1 MVGLEEDK
9 RSMRQNQVS
18 ILIER
23 FNDSVPADYPCDI
36 QRINVYCDD
45 SASIYAALAKAH
57 ALAVNELNEYESI
70 GVRSYVSTNEFA
82 NDYRDMHGVNS
93 KEKSNYDDDLE
104 LQFTYESGKLRKDR
118 IWAYENFDEIMQVI
132 RMNDDKKE
140 LKLRLKEKFGLDD
153 IQIRKLLSM
162 RLDMFTEHD
171 YLMDLEEQNNNNHK
185 SWEPKQMVQYYE
197 RIIREAKKQIDEY
210 KTYIMISE
218 NYQDMIELLAQNPDF
233 TSYASL
239 MREKYG
245 FDGTQSRMVKLITV
259 ADIVSKEKFLEKIE
273 KLEKDIAWYEDCIKE
288 QKDVEE

>member
-1 MVGLEEDK
+1 
-9 RSMRQNQVS
+9 MRKNQVT
-18 ILIER
+18 IFIER
-23 FNDSVPADYPCDI
+23 FGDSVPADYPCDV

-45 SASIYAALAKAH
+45 STSIYAALAKAH

-70 GVRSYVSTNEFA
+70 GVRSYVSTNAFG
-82 NDYRDMHGVNS
+82 DMHGVNA
-93 KEKSNYDDDLE
+93 KRKSNYYEDLE
-104 LQFTYESGKLRKDR
+104 LQFTYESGKLCKDR

-132 RMNDDKKE
+132 RANDNE
-140 LKLRLKEKFGLDD
+140 NLKLALKERFGLDD

-185 SWEPKQMVQYYE
+185 GWEPKQMVQYYE

-245 FDGTQSRMVKLITV
+245 FDGTQSRVVKLITV
-259 ADIVSKEKFLEKIE
+259 ADIVSKEKYLEKIE

>member
-1 MVGLEEDK
+1 
-9 RSMRQNQVS
+9 MRKNQVT
-18 ILIER
+18 IFIER
-23 FNDSVPADYPCDI
+23 FGDSVPADYPCDV

-45 SASIYAALAKAH
+45 STSIYAALAKAH

-70 GVRSYVSTNEFA
+70 GARSYVSINEFSK
-82 NDYRDMHGVNS
+82 DYRDMHGVNS

-104 LQFTYESGKLRKDR
+104 LQFTYESGKLCKDR
-118 IWAYENFDEIMQVI
+118 IWAYEHFPEIMQVI
-132 RMNDDKKE
+132 RANDNKN
-140 LKLRLKEKFGLDD
+140 LKLALKEQFGLDD

-162 RLDMFTEHD
+162 RLDMFTEQD
-171 YLMDLEEQNNNNHK
+171 YLADLAKQKNVHK
-185 SWEPKQMVQYYE
+185 GWEPKQMVQYYE
-197 RIIREAKKQIDEY
+197 KIIREAKKEIDEY
-210 KTYIMISE
+210 KTYMIISE

-259 ADIVSKEKFLEKIE
+259 ADIVSKEKYLEKIE

-288 QKDVEE
+288 QKDVVE

>member
-1 MVGLEEDK
+1 MVGLEEDE
-9 RSMRQNQVS
+9 RMRKNQVT
-18 ILIER
+18 IFIER
-23 FNDSVPADYPCDI
+23 FGDSVPADYPCDV

-45 SASIYAALAKAH
+45 STSIYAALAKAH
-57 ALAVNELNEYESI
+57 ALAVNELNEYEPI
-70 GVRSYVSTNEFA
+70 GIRSYVLTNEHSA
-82 NDYRDMHGVNS
+82 IDYREMHGVNS

-140 LKLRLKEKFGLDD
+140 LKLRLKEKFGLED
-153 IQIRKLLSM
+153 IQVKKLLSM
-162 RLDMFTEHD
+162 RLDMFTGQD
-171 YLMDLEEQNNNNHK
+171 YLADMEEQKNVQK
-185 SWEPKQMVQYYE
+185 GWEPKQMVQYYE
-197 RIIREAKKQIDEY
+197 KIIREAKKEIDEY
-210 KTYIMISE
+210 RTYMIISE

-259 ADIVSKEKFLEKIE
+259 ADIVSKGKYLEKIE